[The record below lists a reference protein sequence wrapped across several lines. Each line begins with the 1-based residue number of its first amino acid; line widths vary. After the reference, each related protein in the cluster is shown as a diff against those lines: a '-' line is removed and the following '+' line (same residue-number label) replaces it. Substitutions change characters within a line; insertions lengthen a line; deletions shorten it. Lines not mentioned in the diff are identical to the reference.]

1 MSLNFKRFILSISFL
16 VFLIKPSLA
25 EVTFQEILENPGDLK
40 INLKYATEQEALGRY
55 KATLSTL
62 ERLNML
68 YPVNTDIKLYLIS
81 ILLKMD
87 SAAKLQLM
95 VETMLQDPNTTKE
108 TRDYIEGILKT
119 IADQSK
125 PKPKWFAYLD
135 LYYKQTDH
143 SNIDGVSKSGK
154 LYLKDAISDFA
165 ATRYDKTFSRG
176 GSITIGKNIDTTSAI
191 SFNAGLSVNTQ
202 DKGKE
207 NESDIGSGSVSYSK
221 VIGKHFLI
229 PYAYYSRPNQNWT
242 DDSQSIGI
250 GFNNSYGIN
259 QNNSI
264 NYSASLS
271 NTKNN
276 RKLNNRVT
284 DPSLGNSE
292 IHSGSIGYNYSFFG
306 KNLISSKFSYTAK
319 HAKEDYNG
327 YEGTGFNI
335 GYTRILPFGNLK
347 LDKTFQTN
355 HYEEKNAAFV
365 HSKITRIDDVET
377 SKIQLSGRITQL
389 FPFIKKLDPGGKFF
403 YNLNFTEIDSSST
416 ILQNAAIRQ
425 NASFNI
431 TKRFSLYE

>member
-1 MSLNFKRFILSISFL
+1 MSLRLIRLIFFSVLSIF
-16 VFLIKPSLA
+16 FCKPVIA
-25 EVTFQEILENPGDLK
+25 EVSFFDIIENPDDLK
-40 INLKYATEQEALGRY
+40 INLEYAKQQEALGRY
-55 KATLSTL
+55 KATLATL

-87 SAAKLQLM
+87 SIAKLELM
-95 VETMLQDPNTTKE
+95 LEIMLQDPNTTKE
-108 TRDYIEGILKT
+108 TRDYIEGVLKT
-119 IADQSK
+119 IEDQSK

-143 SNIDGVSKSGK
+143 SNIDGASKSG
-154 LYLKDAISDFA
+154 FA
-165 ATRYDKTFSRG
+165 FFVDGVEPIPGPVYDKTFSRG
-176 GSITIGKNIDTTSAI
+176 GSITIGKNIDSTSAI
-191 SFNAGLSVNTQ
+191 SFNAGLSVNNQ
-202 DKGKE
+202 DKGRE

-229 PYAYYSRPNQNWT
+229 PYAYYSRPNQNWF
-242 DDSQSIGI
+242 DDSKSIGI

-264 NYSASLS
+264 NYSASFS
-271 NTKNN
+271 NTKYNK
-276 RKLNNRVT
+276 KLNNRVT

-355 HYEEKNAAFV
+355 HYEEKNVAL
-365 HSKITRIDDVET
+365 HSTITRIDDIET

>member
-1 MSLNFKRFILSISFL
+1 MSLNFKKVILLTSLSF
-16 VFLIKPSLA
+16 FFIKPILA
-25 EVTFQEILENPGDLK
+25 EVTFQEILENPADLE

-143 SNIDGVSKSGK
+143 SNIDGASKSG
-154 LYLKDAISDFA
+154 FA
-165 ATRYDKTFSRG
+165 FNQNNIQQIPGPVYDKTFSRG

-202 DKGKE
+202 DKLLE

-229 PYAYYSRPNQNWT
+229 PYAYYSRHNQKWF
-242 DDSQSIGI
+242 DD
-250 GFNNSYGIN
+250 Y
-259 QNNSI
+259 
-264 NYSASLS
+264 
-271 NTKNN
+271 
-276 RKLNNRVT
+276 
-284 DPSLGNSE
+284 
-292 IHSGSIGYNYSFFG
+292 
-306 KNLISSKFSYTAK
+306 
-319 HAKEDYNG
+319 
-327 YEGTGFNI
+327 
-335 GYTRILPFGNLK
+335 
-347 LDKTFQTN
+347 
-355 HYEEKNAAFV
+355 
-365 HSKITRIDDVET
+365 
-377 SKIQLSGRITQL
+377 
-389 FPFIKKLDPGGKFF
+389 
-403 YNLNFTEIDSSST
+403 
-416 ILQNAAIRQ
+416 
-425 NASFNI
+425 
-431 TKRFSLYE
+431 KR

>member
-1 MSLNFKRFILSISFL
+1 MSLNFKRIILLISFL
-16 VFLIKPSLA
+16 VFFIKPSLA

-229 PYAYYSRPNQNWT
+229 PYAYYSRPNQKWF
-242 DDSQSIGI
+242 DDYKSLGM

-264 NYSASLS
+264 NYSASFS
-271 NTKNN
+271 NTEYNK
-276 RKLNNRVT
+276 KLNNRAD
-284 DPSLGNSE
+284 DPTKGNSD
-292 IHSGSIGYNYSFFG
+292 IYSGSIGYNFSFFD
-306 KNLISSKFSYTAK
+306 KNLISSKFSYTEK
-319 HAKEDYNG
+319 KAKEDYNA
-327 YEGTGFNI
+327 YRGTGFNI
-335 GYTRILPFGNLK
+335 GYTRILPIGNLK

-355 HYEEKNAAFV
+355 NYDDKNTEFV
-365 HSKITRIDDVET
+365 HSTINRKDDIET

-389 FPFIKKLDPGGKFF
+389 IPFLEKFDPGGKIF

-416 ILQNAAIRQ
+416 LLQNAAVRQ
-425 NASFNI
+425 NTSFNI

>member
-1 MSLNFKRFILSISFL
+1 MSLKLKKLIIFLLLSIF
-16 VFLIKPSLA
+16 FIKPTIA
-25 EVTFQEILENPGDLK
+25 EVSFFDIIENPDDLK
-40 INLKYATEQEALGRY
+40 INLEYAKQQEALGRY
-55 KATLSTL
+55 KATLVTL

-87 SAAKLQLM
+87 SIAKLELM
-95 VETMLQDPNTTKE
+95 LEVMLQDPNTTKE
-108 TRDYIEGILKT
+108 TRDYIEGVLKT
-119 IADQSK
+119 IEDQSK

-143 SNIDGVSKSGK
+143 SNIDGASKSG
-154 LYLKDAISDFA
+154 FA
-165 ATRYDKTFSRG
+165 FFVDVVTPIPAPVYDKTFSRG

-229 PYAYYSRPNQNWT
+229 PYAYYSRPNQKWF
-242 DDSQSIGI
+242 DDYKSLGM

-264 NYSASLS
+264 NYSASFS
-271 NTKNN
+271 NTEYNK
-276 RKLNNRVT
+276 KLNNRAA
-284 DPSLGNSE
+284 DPRLGNSD
-292 IHSGSIGYNYSFFG
+292 IYSGSIGYNFSFFD
-306 KNLISSKFSYTAK
+306 KNLISSKFSYTEK
-319 HAKEDYNG
+319 KAKEDYNA
-327 YEGTGFNI
+327 YRGTGFNI
-335 GYTRILPFGNLK
+335 GYTRILPIGNLK

-355 HYEEKNAAFV
+355 NYDDKNTEFV
-365 HSKITRIDDVET
+365 HSTINRKDDIET

-389 FPFIKKLDPGGKFF
+389 IPFLEKFDPGGKIF
-403 YNLNFTEIDSSST
+403 YNFNFTEIDSSST
-416 ILQNAAIRQ
+416 LLQNAAVRQ
-425 NASFNI
+425 NTSFNI

>member
-1 MSLNFKRFILSISFL
+1 MSLRLRKLIFFSVLSIF
-16 VFLIKPSLA
+16 FWKPVIA
-25 EVTFQEILENPGDLK
+25 EVSFFDIIENPDDLK
-40 INLKYATEQEALGRY
+40 INLEYAKQQEALGRY
-55 KATLSTL
+55 KATLATL

-87 SAAKLQLM
+87 SIAKLELM
-95 VETMLQDPNTTKE
+95 LEIMLQDPNTIKE
-108 TRDYIEGILKT
+108 TRDYIEGVLKT
-119 IADQSK
+119 IQDQSK

-143 SNIDGVSKSGK
+143 SNIDGASKSG
-154 LYLKDAISDFA
+154 FA
-165 ATRYDKTFSRG
+165 FNQDTVQEIPASKYDKTFSRG

-202 DKGKE
+202 DKDKE
-207 NESDIGSGSVSYSK
+207 NESDIASGSVSYSK

-229 PYAYYSRPNQNWT
+229 PYAYYSRPNQNWF
-242 DDSQSIGI
+242 DDSKSIGI

-264 NYSASLS
+264 NYSASFS
-271 NTKNN
+271 NTKYNK
-276 RKLNNRVT
+276 KLNNRVP
-284 DPSLGNSE
+284 DPNLGNSE
-292 IHSGSIGYNYSFFG
+292 IHSGSIGYNYSFFD
-306 KNLISSKFSYTAK
+306 KNLISSKFSYTEKKAK
-319 HAKEDYNG
+319 KDYNA
-327 YEGTGFNI
+327 YRGTGLNI
-335 GYTRILPFGNLK
+335 GYTRVLPFGNLR

-355 HYEEKNAAFV
+355 NYDDKNTEFV
-365 HSKITRIDDVET
+365 HSTITRTDDIET